1 MSVTASD
8 LRSKEV
14 INVCDCRKLGNI
26 CDFEIDQCDG
36 RITAIFVPGEC
47 GLFGFKDHQLRISWC
62 DIERIGDDIILVS
75 VKPEALDGCACDP
88 CKTKKK
94 GLFF

>member
-1 MSVTASD
+1 MSCKTSD

-14 INVCDCRKLGNI
+14 INVCDCRKLGCV
-26 CDFEIDQCDG
+26 CDFEIDRCDG

-47 GLFGFKDHQLRISWC
+47 SLFSFGSHPIRISWC
-62 DIERIGDDIILVS
+62 DIERIGDDIILVNI
-75 VKPEALDGCACDP
+75 KPEEYAKCDCDP
-88 CKTKKK
+88 CKPKKK